1 MISFFFSHIQQTV
14 GAAFGENI
22 ILKIPLV
29 QVMYKSKGRNE
40 IALSYSIPNIFMGN
54 SSTVCSFIDLY
65 PSIVIFCIIK
75 ILFTFSNNNT
85 KVAFLPEYYNFA
97 GCKSL
102 IFHFFYRYLRLQQ
115 IYKKNALT
123 TYQTMCQ
130 RIFL

>member
-1 MISFFFSHIQQTV
+1 MKLLFP
-14 GAAFGENI
+14 
-22 ILKIPLV
+22 IPFPP
-29 QVMYKSKGRNE
+29 
-40 IALSYSIPNIFMGN
+40 INIFMGN

>member
-1 MISFFFSHIQQTV
+1 MKLLFP
-14 GAAFGENI
+14 
-22 ILKIPLV
+22 IPFPP
-29 QVMYKSKGRNE
+29 
-40 IALSYSIPNIFMGN
+40 INIFMGN

-115 IYKKNALT
+115 IYEK
-123 TYQTMCQ
+123 M
-130 RIFL
+130 R